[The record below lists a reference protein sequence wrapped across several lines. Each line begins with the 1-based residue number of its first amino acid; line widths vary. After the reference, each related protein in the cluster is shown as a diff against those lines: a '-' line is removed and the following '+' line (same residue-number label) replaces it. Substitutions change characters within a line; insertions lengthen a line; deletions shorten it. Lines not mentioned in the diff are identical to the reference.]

1 MDEKSL
7 RTRFEYIL
15 DCFEKGDGEAYMAT
29 LDPGYTMFDEDI
41 PFRLDKAA
49 YQRHFELI
57 VPHLENIQFIARDTR
72 FAVHGQAGVID
83 GYYDFRNKPKDSG
96 YRIRFG
102 RHTDDAGVEGWELDG
117 DRVAS
122 LHHPRRDGEGV
133 TFVKRGTRSLRF
145 PFHIHTRGIPLVR
158 GAYRSNGWRYK

>member
-57 VPHLENIQFIARDTR
+57 AQHLENIQFIARDTR

-102 RHTDDAGVEGWELDG
+102 RHTMTLAWKDG
-117 DRVAS
+117 NWMVIAWHLSTILGATEKAS
-122 LHHPRRDGEGV
+122 P
-133 TFVKRGTRSLRF
+133 S
-145 PFHIHTRGIPLVR
+145 
-158 GAYRSNGWRYK
+158 